1 LLKYSLSGFSNI
13 NFYVGEIERNE
24 REMRSK
30 KQISAVQIGKETPYA
45 AVEEIL
51 EKKLEDIATVLAGS
65 GDRKSKLYEE
75 VMAMVEK
82 GLFKIALRRSNYVK
96 SSAAVFLGI
105 SRNTFTDKM
114 AKLGINC
121 EKIK

>member
-1 LLKYSLSGFSNI
+1 MKA
-13 NFYVGEIERNE
+13 
-24 REMRSK
+24 K
-30 KQISAVQIGKETPYA
+30 KQNKTAAVTGSHETPYA

-51 EKKLEDIATVLAGS
+51 EKKLDDLATVLSVSDNG
-65 GDRKSKLYEE
+65 KSKLHEE

-82 GLFKIALRRSNYVK
+82 GLFKIALRRSSYVK
-96 SSAAVFLGI
+96 SAAAAYLGI
-105 SRNTFTDKM
+105 NRNTFTDKM

>member
-1 LLKYSLSGFSNI
+1 
-13 NFYVGEIERNE
+13 
-24 REMRSK
+24 MRSK
-30 KQISAVQIGKETPYA
+30 KKNKSAVVMAVRETRYV
-45 AVEEIL
+45 AVEEII
-51 EKKLEDIATVLAGS
+51 EKKLEDIATVLSAS

-75 VMAMVEK
+75 VMDMVEK

-96 SSAAVFLGI
+96 SAAAVFLGI
-105 SRNTFTDKM
+105 NRNTFTDKM

>member
-1 LLKYSLSGFSNI
+1 
-13 NFYVGEIERNE
+13 
-24 REMRSK
+24 MRSK
-30 KQISAVQIGKETPYA
+30 KKNKSAVVMDVRETRYV
-45 AVEEIL
+45 AVEEII
-51 EKKLEDIATVLAGS
+51 EKKLEDIATVLSAS

-96 SSAAVFLGI
+96 SAAAVFLGI
-105 SRNTFTDKM
+105 NRNTFTDKM

-121 EKIK
+121 EKSK

>member
-1 LLKYSLSGFSNI
+1 
-13 NFYVGEIERNE
+13 
-24 REMRSK
+24 MRSK
-30 KQISAVQIGKETPYA
+30 KQNNKALVVEKETPYA

-51 EKKLEDIATVLAGS
+51 EKKMEDIATVLPAS
-65 GDRKSKLYEE
+65 GGRKSKLYEE

-82 GLFKIALRRSNYVK
+82 GLFKIALRRSNHVK
-96 SSAAVFLGI
+96 SSAAAFLGI

>member
-1 LLKYSLSGFSNI
+1 
-13 NFYVGEIERNE
+13 
-24 REMRSK
+24 MRSK
-30 KQISAVQIGKETPYA
+30 KKSKSEIVMNVKATPYA
-45 AVEEIL
+45 AVEEIM
-51 EKKLEDIATVLAGS
+51 EKKLEDIATVLSSSS
-65 GDRKSKLYEE
+65 GRKSKLYEE
-75 VMAMVEK
+75 VMNMVEK
-82 GLFKIALRRSNYVK
+82 GLFKIALRRSNGVK

>member
-1 LLKYSLSGFSNI
+1 
-13 NFYVGEIERNE
+13 
-24 REMRSK
+24 MRSK
-30 KQISAVQIGKETPYA
+30 KKNKSAVVMDVRETRYV
-45 AVEEIL
+45 AVEEIM
-51 EKKLEDIATVLAGS
+51 EKKLEDLATVLSAS

-96 SSAAVFLGI
+96 SAAAVFLGI
-105 SRNTFTDKM
+105 NRNTFTDKM

-121 EKIK
+121 EKSK

>member
-1 LLKYSLSGFSNI
+1 
-13 NFYVGEIERNE
+13 
-24 REMRSK
+24 MRSK
-30 KQISAVQIGKETPYA
+30 KQNKQAVVVDAKENLYS
-45 AVEEIL
+45 AVEEIM
-51 EKKLEDIATVLAGS
+51 ERKLEDISTVLSAS
-65 GDRKSKLYEE
+65 GGRKSKLYEE

-96 SSAAVFLGI
+96 SSAATFLGI
-105 SRNTFTDKM
+105 NRNTFTDKM